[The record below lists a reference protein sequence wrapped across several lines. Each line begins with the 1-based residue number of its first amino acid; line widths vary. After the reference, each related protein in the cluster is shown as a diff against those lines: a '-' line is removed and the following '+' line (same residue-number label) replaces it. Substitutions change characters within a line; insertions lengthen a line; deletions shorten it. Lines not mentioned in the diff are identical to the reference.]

1 MSTVFEV
8 ITLAIAIPA
17 ALESLN
23 RLIPAPQRMKVVGAI
38 GSFADSENGKKFN
51 NLLIAMAS
59 IGIMI
64 EGFVFSFLI
73 FSTHSSK
80 VGFYSALGLFTAF
93 AVAALYIFKMGNR
106 Q

>member
-1 MSTVFEV
+1 MSTIFEV

-17 ALESLN
+17 AIESLN
-23 RLIPAPQRMKVVGAI
+23 RLIPAPQRMKVIGAI

-51 NLLIAMAS
+51 NLLIVMAS

-73 FSTHSSK
+73 FSTNSSK
-80 VGFYSALGLFTAF
+80 MGFYSALVLFTAF